1 MLIKFEVA
9 MRRPTTNR
17 ILLFDIGVSD
27 SPHLLQCTNLAIVS
41 STILKPFYQDCTFV
55 DKRRGMGWMSES
67 EIAIGLR
74 LARDGKEMESASLQI
89 LCVGRA
95 RLGVVLPVCMPRG
108 F

>member
-1 MLIKFEVA
+1 
-9 MRRPTTNR
+9 
-17 ILLFDIGVSD
+17 
-27 SPHLLQCTNLAIVS
+27 
-41 STILKPFYQDCTFV
+41 
-55 DKRRGMGWMSES
+55 MSES

-108 F
+108 FWDILVVIPETERRRRVRVEVKGVLSSDYLLGSGVIQWRHR